1 MGVNRNGHGVL
12 REMVSADTRISGHS
26 GTGLSCIGMRD
37 LDSMTAR
44 PPPAKRALPATL
56 RTKLGF
62 QRRNSKAAKL
72 PPLMENES
80 NTPKHSNREHKKPK
94 MSRNSKKASRRE
106 PPAARP
112 VARQP
117 QKAREVKRPKSRQS
131 PYPTHANAPDT
142 KLPKASLATQESLT
156 AAQQRRQSKGGR
168 SGIKP
173 PTDMKPPRGAHAV
186 KAPQAVK
193 TPRRS
198 SLPVRSAEAMQERAE
213 AIAKQLEDELAA
225 LGSDDDL

>member
-72 PPLMENES
+72 PPLMENAES
-80 NTPKHSNREHKKPK
+80 NTPKHNNREHKKPK
-94 MSRNSKKASRRE
+94 MSRVSKKASRRE

-117 QKAREVKRPKSRQS
+117 QKVREIKRPKSRQS
-131 PYPTHANAPDT
+131 PYPTHANAPGT
-142 KLPKASLATQESLT
+142 
-156 AAQQRRQSKGGR
+156 
-168 SGIKP
+168 KP
-173 PTDMKPPRGAHAV
+173 PTDMKPPRGVQAV
-186 KAPQAVK
+186 KAPHAVK

-198 SLPVRSAEAMQERAE
+198 S
-213 AIAKQLEDELAA
+213 
-225 LGSDDDL
+225 